1 MASQADVDTTVR
13 VREYRVQAL
22 GQQDLDRNY
31 ALATTHLFKWMQ
43 AGRMAMP
50 WLQPGYR
57 ALSWLDPPL
66 PRRLVTASQIV
77 RLIKPGVLA
86 DAVDNEVV
94 TRCEIGTVGKTSI
107 EFRYKFFFGERL
119 IGYGNVTMICVS
131 GTPGNFKPS
140 PVPDVVR
147 GLGSPEPDETRKLMA
162 DSLAALPKAPPEDAY
177 ITTVVVRYSDED
189 LNKHANHSTMAR
201 FFEDAKET
209 IAADENAK
217 PSVRMTAEQQLEAI
231 IISYH
236 AEIRAT
242 DELKVSVAAST
253 PGALDV
259 WVHRS
264 SSKPSDVKP
273 ALVAR
278 GRMVCGGGR
287 QLDAEALRMKS
298 NL

>member
-1 MASQADVDTTVR
+1 MAAQADVDTTVR

-57 ALSWLDPPL
+57 ALGWLDPPL

-77 RLIKPGVLA
+77 RLVRPGVLA
-86 DAVDNEVV
+86 EAADNEVV
-94 TRCEIGTVGKTSI
+94 TRCEVGTVGKTSI
-107 EFRYKFFFGERL
+107 EFRYKIFFGELL
-119 IGYGNVTMICVS
+119 IGYGNVTMIVMA
-131 GTPGNFKPS
+131 GTPGSLKPS
-140 PVPDVVR
+140 PVPEVIR
-147 GLGSPEPDETRKLMA
+147 ALGSPEPDETRQLMA
-162 DSLAALPKAPPEDAY
+162 DALAALPKAPPGDAH
-177 ITTVVVRYSDED
+177 INTVVVRYSDED

-209 IAADENAK
+209 IAADEGAK
-217 PSVRMTAEQQLEAI
+217 PDVRTIAQQQLEAI
-231 IISYH
+231 VISYH

-242 DELKVSVAAST
+242 DELRVSVATST

-259 WVHRS
+259 WVHRRTS
-264 SSKPSDVKP
+264 NPSGGKPT
-273 ALVAR
+273 LVGR

-287 QLDAEALRMKS
+287 VLDSETLRLKS